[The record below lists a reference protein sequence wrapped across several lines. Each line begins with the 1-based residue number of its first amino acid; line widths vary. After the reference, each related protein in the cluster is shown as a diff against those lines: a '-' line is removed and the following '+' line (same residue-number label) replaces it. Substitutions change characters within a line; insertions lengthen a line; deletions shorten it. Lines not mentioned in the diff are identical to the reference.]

1 MATRE
6 LWAVLDHDGS
16 VMWSRG
22 GSSTRKKL
30 MVYGTKELAE
40 RALSSPWIK
49 QIIHNRRDVVVK
61 RVYNAE
67 ER

>member
-1 MATRE
+1 
-6 LWAVLDHDGS
+6 
-16 VMWSRG
+16 MWSRG